1 MAETTDA
8 VHAKIDVA
16 SVVVTIGGKELKAPV
31 TLSGLTIERRVN
43 ELPKATI
50 KILDGSPYK
59 QDFKGASNSP
69 FKPGEPVKITMGYH
83 NQNMK
88 TVFEGIVQSQ
98 DGNVTGH
105 QPSEIV
111 LQCIDKAVKLT
122 HVAKNENF
130 ADMTDKDIFGKVLG
144 EFAGKI
150 EARTTKHER
159 MVKYAATP
167 WDFSLMRAD
176 VMGLVLVCK
185 SGKVNVV
192 KPEVSAVALTLTWG
206 LDIME
211 CTVKVNAKNQ
221 VKKVTATGWDY
232 AVNKMVTKVAAEPTI
247 PKAGKGPSALAS
259 SASGGGDV
267 VLNSNGPILS
277 SYLQQWADAS
287 LLRRRL
293 GSFEGFVKCQGF
305 ASIEPD
311 NVVKL
316 KKVSPD
322 IEGDHYV
329 GGVKHTYENSDWNT
343 TIYVGLDA
351 KFFSDR
357 QNANSTQAAP
367 AAGMTGG
374 LSGLQVGTVMKI
386 HDDPQKQMR
395 VLVKVPVLGG
405 EGGDGEDSNG
415 VWARLGTNYATKSAG
430 FFTYPEIND
439 EVIVG
444 FLNEDPRFPIILGS
458 VPGQSHET
466 AYKPDDK
473 NTYKA
478 FTSNSKMKIEFEDI
492 KKILTIWTPN
502 KNYMIFSDD
511 KGSITIEDENKN
523 KMVMDSKGINFY
535 TPFDFVVKAD
545 GNIQMES
552 KMKTELKAKMDF
564 SIESSMNVNNKAS
577 IANTMKGATCE
588 VNGSGMTT
596 IKGGMVMIN

>member
-1 MAETTDA
+1 MAETTAA
-8 VHAKIDVA
+8 VHAEIDVA
-16 SVVVTIGGKELKAPV
+16 SVVVTIGGKELKPPV
-31 TLSGLTIERRVN
+31 TLSGLSVERRVN

-50 KILDGSPYK
+50 RILDGSPYK
-59 QDFKGASNSP
+59 QDFKGSSGK
-69 FKPGEPVKITMGYH
+69 FKPGDPVKISMGYH
-83 NQNMK
+83 NKNME
-88 TVFEGIVQSQ
+88 TVFEGVVQSQ
-98 DGNVTGH
+98 DGNVTGNA
-105 QPSEIV
+105 PSEV
-111 LQCIDKAVKLT
+111 TLQCIDKAVKLT

-130 ADMTDKDIFGKVLG
+130 KDMTDKDIFGKVLAG
-144 EFAGKI
+144 FAGKI
-150 EARTTKHER
+150 DATTEKHER

-185 SGKVNVV
+185 SGKVDVV
-192 KPEVSAVALTLTWG
+192 KPKTSGPALTLTWG
-206 LDIME
+206 RDIIE

-221 VKKVTATGWDY
+221 VKKCTATGWDY
-232 AVNKMVTKVAAEPTI
+232 AVNKMVTKTAKEPSL
-247 PKAGKGPSALAS
+247 PKAGEGRTKMAGSD
-259 SASGGGDV
+259 SGGGDM

-277 SYLQQWADAS
+277 AYLQQWADAA
-287 LLRRRL
+287 LLRKGL
-293 GSFEGFVKCQGF
+293 GLFEGHVKCQGY
-305 ASIEPD
+305 AKIEP
-311 NVVKL
+311 NNIVKL
-316 KKVSPD
+316 EKVSAD
-322 IEGDHYV
+322 ILGDHYV

-343 TIYVGLDA
+343 TIFVGLDS
-351 KFFSDR
+351 KFFSDK
-357 QNANSTQAAP
+357 QNSNSTQAAP

-386 HDDPQKQMR
+386 HDDPMKQGR
-395 VLVKVPVLGG
+395 ILVKIPVLGG
-405 EGGDGEDSNG
+405 PGGDGEDSEG
-415 VWARLGTNYATKSAG
+415 VWARLGTNYATKGAG
-430 FFTYPEIND
+430 FFTYPELKD
-439 EVIVG
+439 EVIMG
-444 FLNEDPRFPIILGS
+444 FLNEDPRFPIVLGS

-535 TPFDFVVKAD
+535 TPKDFVVKAD
-545 GNIQMES
+545 GNIKMES
-552 KMKTELKAKMDF
+552 TQKTELKAKMDF

-588 VNGSGMTT
+588 VNGSAMTT